1 MEETPQQKEKQK
13 MEEVHMKKLMYH
25 IGRIGKSKLFLF
37 LAGCIII
44 IILIAISC
52 GGVVMFGRVID
63 IPTLLYML
71 LPQVLLL
78 YVTGM
83 GKPFVN
89 GFKVAFAEKGGVSR
103 MELQLA
109 VKAIRFS
116 GTIAIITAVINAMFG
131 CVSILY
137 QMADLSKLGPS
148 LAVMFLSILYAGILM
163 LFLTPVQM
171 KLESKEITYMEEPA
185 EGETE
190 TDAGQVLFFKLR
202 AFGLTDREAEVAR
215 LVSRGLSNK
224 EIGQLLYISDTTV
237 KKHVTHILEKTGC
250 SDREELTTKV
260 KEL

>member
-1 MEETPQQKEKQK
+1 
-13 MEEVHMKKLMYH
+13 MKKFMYRMGKV
-25 IGRIGKSKLFLF
+25 IKSKLFLF
-37 LAGCIII
+37 LVGCIVI
-44 IILIAISC
+44 IILTAISC
-52 GGVVMFGRVID
+52 GGAIMFGRVID
-63 IPTLLYML
+63 IPTFLYML

-83 GKPFVN
+83 GKHFVN
-89 GFKVAFAEKGGVSR
+89 GFRVAFADKGGVSR

-109 VKAIRFS
+109 VRAIRFS

-137 QMADLSKLGPS
+137 QMSDLSKLGPS
-148 LAVMFLSILYAGILM
+148 LSVMLLSILYAGILM

-190 TDAGQVLFFKLR
+190 MDAGQVLFFKLR
-202 AFGLTDREAEVAR
+202 AYGLTDREAEVAR
-215 LVSRGLSNK
+215 LVSRGFTNK

-237 KKHVTHILEKTGC
+237 KKHVTHILEKTDC
-250 SDREELTTKV
+250 SDRDELTIKV
-260 KEL
+260 RAL